1 MQPIFEGKRHSKSTV
16 CRANGCIKR
25 FCRDSSSLPPTN
37 LQTPVFSQKRL
48 DTGVFHCF
56 GCVAVGSYGQPW
68 RHRNG
73 TVVAQEITGNAD
85 TDPGAGLVPLRPV
98 SARFSGRWRAL
109 KTRRNR
115 AQKKDAA
122 RPLPAATPDSSQ
134 RSCPEGPQTKQK
146 AAQKK
151 AAKLPQNATRKRL
164 KRRKKSDK
172 KRLRKFRK
180 VCTKKM
186 HPGRPHKSPGSGMER
201 KTGRK
206 VRKSTH
212 KKRPRRGAGVVVTWW
227 RLWAGACAF
236 LSRSCSRPR
245 AST

>member
-1 MQPIFEGKRHSKSTV
+1 MQRV
-16 CRANGCIKR
+16 
-25 FCRDSSSLPPTN
+25 RDSSSLPPTN

-115 AQKKDAA
+115 AQKKGRRPAPPCCHPRQLAA
-122 RPLPAATPDSSQ
+122 ILPGGPANKAKSSTEKGGETAAK
-134 RSCPEGPQTKQK
+134 CH
-146 AAQKK
+146 QKK
-151 AAKLPQNATRKRL
+151 GRNGG
-164 KRRKKSDK
+164 KS
-172 KRLRKFRK
+172 R
-180 VCTKKM
+180 TKKTAKVSKSLHKKT

-212 KKRPRRGAGVVVTWW
+212 KKRPRRWAGVVVTWW